1 VAKAG
6 SACKWTKKYFWGAV
20 SSRCVKEYGKGWNE
34 IKRKLDTSGKYR
46 APTHIEFCCP
56 DDTVKAASNLVIK
69 SSLQEGIVS
78 LKQRFYFF
86 KK

>member
-56 DDTVKAASNLVIK
+56 DDTVKAADKPVVK
-69 SSLQEGIVS
+69 GS
-78 LKQRFYFF
+78 LKDGNEDLRQRFLAF